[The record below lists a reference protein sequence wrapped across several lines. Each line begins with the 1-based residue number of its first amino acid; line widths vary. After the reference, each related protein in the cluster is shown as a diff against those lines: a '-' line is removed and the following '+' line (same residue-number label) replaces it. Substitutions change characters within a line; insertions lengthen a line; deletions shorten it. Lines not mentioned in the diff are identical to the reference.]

1 MTAPMLVQLGSM
13 GVLVAVLAFC
23 VVWVSSDTNKY
34 RRLVWVTL
42 FLTFDLIMFGAF
54 TRLTDS
60 GLGCPDWPGCYGHS
74 NPLLAHAHISA
85 AQEAMPFGPV
95 TVTKAWIEMI
105 HRYFAMGVG
114 VLIIALM
121 VLAWVGWF
129 KRRSAKSPATGS
141 SGLLPSFPRTRE
153 SNLRSN
159 MDSRVCG
166 NDGGDANDGVDRG
179 KYLPWLPTA
188 LFLMVC
194 LQGAF
199 GAWTV
204 TQKLQPVI
212 VTTHLLLGLTLLA
225 MMAWLAA
232 RQSDHAPVAA
242 SAAGLVKPAMV
253 ALLLLVI
260 QIALGGWVST
270 NYAALAC
277 TDFPLCHGALVPQMD
292 FANGFTLWRHLGMT
306 ADGDFLTFQALTAIH
321 WTHRSFAFVVI
332 AFIVWLAWK
341 ALRTAGLQNT
351 GRWLLI
357 VIGLQLFT
365 GLSTIYFNWP
375 LAIAVVHNGGAAA
388 LLVLLVMLNYKA
400 RLVPGRHAVSAAA
413 SHSAIVESLNQ
424 HP

>member
-1 MTAPMLVQLGSM
+1 MLVQLGSM

-23 VVWVSSDTNKY
+23 VVWVSSDANKY
-34 RRLVWVTL
+34 RKLVWVTL

-95 TVTKAWIEMI
+95 TVKKAWIEMI

-121 VLAWVGWF
+121 AISWLRWLKSRLQPAQRLAKFSPWF
-129 KRRSAKSPATGS
+129 PT
-141 SGLLPSFPRTRE
+141 LLFF
-153 SNLRSN
+153 
-159 MDSRVCG
+159 C
-166 NDGGDANDGVDRG
+166 
-179 KYLPWLPTA
+179 
-188 LFLMVC
+188 VC

-225 MMAWLAA
+225 MMAWMGA
-232 RQSDHAPVAA
+232 RQNDHAPVAA
-242 SAAGLVKPAMV
+242 SGAGLARPAAI
-253 ALLLLVI
+253 ALILLVI

-292 FANGFTLWRHLGMT
+292 FENGFTLWRHLGMT
-306 ADGDFLTFQALTAIH
+306 ADGDFLSFQALTAIH

-332 AFIVWLAWK
+332 ASIVWLAWK
-341 ALRTAGLQNT
+341 ALRTAGLRNT

-357 VIGLQLFT
+357 VIGLQLLT

-400 RLVPGRHAVSAAA
+400 RLAPGRHAVSAAA
-413 SHSAIVESLNQ
+413 NHSAIV
-424 HP
+424 